1 MKKMEIRILDI
12 RKCRLVVHENNGNK
26 EMQEARANGNK
37 EMQVRL
43 MQNKRKRQMK
53 LVNNAKESEYCML
66 TRWQVYQIC
75 HK

>member
-1 MKKMEIRILDI
+1 
-12 RKCRLVVHENNGNK
+12 
-26 EMQEARANGNK
+26 MQEARANGNK